1 MANSKY
7 AYVKSF
13 EVEERILPEVWIV
26 VRLDGRCFS
35 RFAEE
40 HRLQKPNDERCLRL
54 MEHSARKVLFGWR
67 RMCFDG
73 IFDRYWSRSM
83 TVSSPMVKVTSLVL
97 CFGSKPTY
105 STDGRGMQV
114 ETCVV

>member
-1 MANSKY
+1 MFFQ
-7 AYVKSF
+7 VSF
-13 EVEERILPEVWIV
+13 RFPYIRWNCLIAM
-26 VRLDGRCFS
+26 